1 MSAPARLLACLLPAV
16 LAGSA
21 CDVAMS
27 ADGIDGA
34 FERNLTVSGPLE
46 LEVGSGSGDIVV
58 RTGPAGAAIMEATKK
73 TPVTNWSFRSPDDF
87 GSAHKKTAA

>member
-58 RTGPAGAAIMEATKK
+58 RPAQRAPCTSRGGCA
-73 TPVTNWSFRSPDDF
+73 PPP
-87 GSAHKKTAA
+87 AHS